1 MNLKTLEDLPPW
13 EWPEGADK
21 MLLGILRDDQADE
34 SDRLLATELAGDFVV
49 INDQLADVLLSIL
62 LKADE
67 SEELR
72 GQATIS
78 FGPVLEYADTY
89 EFECLA

>member
-1 MNLKTLEDLPPW
+1 MNLKTLEDMPPW
-13 EWPEGADK
+13 EWPEGVDK

-49 INDQLADVLLSIL
+49 INDQLADVLLTIL
-62 LKADE
+62 RDGDE

-72 GQATIS
+72 GRAAIS
-78 FGPVLEYADTY
+78 LGPVLEYADTY
-89 EFECLA
+89 ELPR